1 MSELSGTLSADVSPV
16 PQLAVPVA
24 SRAMRFTMHVLS
36 CAWGGF
42 VTGSGGPKRQF
53 ADVQWSRLHLPPG
66 QSAFV
71 VQVLWWF
78 APPEHV
84 FPPASAAVL
93 PPSARQVFVQLV
105 TFDIAVLMSG
115 TTDGRGTLTPPPPK

>member
-1 MSELSGTLSADVSPV
+1 MSELSGTLSAEVSPV

-24 SRAMRFTMHVLS
+24 SRAMRLTMQVLS
-36 CAWGGF
+36 WAWGGF
-42 VTGSGGPKRQF
+42 VTGSGGPKRQP
-53 ADVQWSRLHLPPG
+53 ALVQWSRLHLPPG

-71 VQVLWWF
+71 VQALWWF
-78 APPEHV
+78 APPGH
-84 FPPASAAVL
+84 
-93 PPSARQVFVQLV
+93 VFVQLV